1 MDNVDPIQ
9 AVITSTGATPTGE
22 EIDLCKVGPAGNYS
36 FSVQDVDGNGN
47 DARSDD
53 GADGGASVAA
63 GTCERIAFDGGAAD
77 EILVTELVPPGF
89 QIDQVVVDQLS
100 GGVVTQTV
108 YPAGT
113 TTVFARLAG
122 SPVVQGAVIT
132 FYNSAIPVAGGE
144 GCTPGYWKVPV
155 HWDSWPA
162 GVDPSDLF
170 SSIFADAFPGLSL
183 LDVLSAGGGQ
193 LIALGRHA
201 VAAYLNASTVNYG
214 MTPAEVVTLFNN
226 AYASGDKDF
235 IEAQKKILE
244 DLNQQQPCPLN

>member
-1 MDNVDPIQ
+1 M
-9 AVITSTGATPTGE
+9 
-22 EIDLCKVGPAGNYS
+22 
-36 FSVQDVDGNGN
+36 
-47 DARSDD
+47 
-53 GADGGASVAA
+53 
-63 GTCERIAFDGGAAD
+63 
-77 EILVTELVPPGF
+77 PPGF

-113 TTVFARLAG
+113 TTVFAHLAG
-122 SPVVQGAVIT
+122 SPAQGAVIT
-132 FYNSAIPVAGGE
+132 FYNSAIPRQ
-144 GCTPGYWKVPV
+144 GCTPGYWKEPV

-162 GVDPSDLF
+162 GVDPSDPF
-170 SSIFADAFPGLSL
+170 SSIFANAFPGQSL
-183 LDVLSAGGGQ
+183 LQVLSNDGGK

-226 AYASGDKDF
+226 AFASGNKDL